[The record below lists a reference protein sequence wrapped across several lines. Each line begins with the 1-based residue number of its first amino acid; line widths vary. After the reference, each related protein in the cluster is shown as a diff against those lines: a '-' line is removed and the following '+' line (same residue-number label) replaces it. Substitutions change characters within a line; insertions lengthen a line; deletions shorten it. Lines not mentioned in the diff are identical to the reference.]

1 MSDDTTAD
9 SGGSGAGAAES
20 ETVHCFGCS
29 EVNPVSLGM
38 RLWMDGDVCRGSF
51 TPRPEHCGWTGVTH
65 GGLLFTA
72 LDEVMANWLWLQALR
87 GFTAR
92 AEVRFREQVATGTP
106 LLLEAHVVERRRRL
120 ITLAATAKRESDGV
134 VVAESEAR
142 FMLGS

>member
-1 MSDDTTAD
+1 MTDETA
-9 SGGSGAGAAES
+9 SGSGAQAD
-20 ETVHCFGCS
+20 TVHCFACS
-29 EVNPVSLGM
+29 EVNPLSLGM
-38 RLWMDGDVCRGSF
+38 RLWMDGEVCRGTF

-72 LDEVMANWLWLQALR
+72 LDEVMANWLWLQELR

-92 AEVRFREQVATGTP
+92 AEVRFREQVATGTL
-106 LLLEAHVVERRRRL
+106 LLLEAHAVERRRRL